1 METTPRDEPALT
13 PAHLPQPRGRARWR
27 WSTPGRAVVAGGTM
41 AAVLGL
47 GAGVAGAT
55 SASTASASSDGTTSP
70 VQGKP
75 PQGTRP
81 TIGGKITALS
91 GTTITVRTRDSGATT
106 IDYSAGTKF
115 TTFSAKGSTT
125 STSASALK
133 VGDFVGVIGTKESN
147 GTVSATT
154 IMISTGPPGGSG
166 TRPPAGGSGGAR
178 PAGGT
183 DGAPPTGGPPRA

>member
-1 METTPRDEPALT
+1 MDTTPRDEPALT
-13 PAHLPQPRGRARWR
+13 PAHLPHPRGRARWR
-27 WSTPGRAVVAGGTM
+27 WSTPSRAAVAGGTM

-47 GAGVAGAT
+47 GAGVPGAT
-55 SASTASASSDGTTSP
+55 SGSTASTSSGNTTSTAP
-70 VQGKP
+70 KGQP

-91 GTTITVRTRDSGATT
+91 GTSITVRTRDSGATT
-106 IDYSAGTKF
+106 IEYSAGTKF

-133 VGDFVGVIGTKESN
+133 VGDFVGVIGTTESN

-154 IMISTGPPGGSG
+154 IMIGTGPPGG
-166 TRPPAGGSGGAR
+166 TRARPPAGGSAGTRPPGGA
-178 PAGGT
+178 PSA
-183 DGAPPTGGPPRA
+183 

>member
-1 METTPRDEPALT
+1 LQTNKETTMDTTPRDEPALT
-13 PAHLPQPRGRARWR
+13 PAHLPHPRGRARWR
-27 WSTPGRAVVAGGTM
+27 WSTPRRAAVAGGTM

-55 SASTASASSDGTTSP
+55 SGSTAPTSGGTSSP
-70 VQGKP
+70 APNGKP

-91 GTTITVRTRDSGATT
+91 GTSITVRTRDAGATT
-106 IDYSAGTKF
+106 IDFSASTKF
-115 TTFSAKGSTT
+115 ATFSAKGSTT
-125 STSASALK
+125 SSSASALK

-154 IMISTGPPGGSG
+154 IMIGTGPPGGSG
-166 TRPPAGGSGGAR
+166 ARPPAVGSGGAR
-178 PAGGT
+178 PPG
-183 DGAPPTGGPPRA
+183 GAPSA